1 MNSLR
6 ISLVVFAGLAL
17 FSCEDFLDVPP
28 QGVLLEQDALQTPE
42 DYEELLNSCYDV
54 AANTY
59 NGRLQNLF
67 ELLGDN
73 LSAPNNNSDYNEVY
87 NRNMLFFNSTIG
99 GTYGEPYI
107 IIYRSN
113 TLIERISGSG
123 LTPERQ
129 TSMSGEA
136 HFLRGL
142 AHFEL
147 VRGWAQPFGYTSDNS
162 HAGIQLK
169 TSSEPILG
177 GRNSVAEVYNQ
188 IIADLLRAETE
199 LPDNNGVYATKS
211 AAQAVLAKVYFQMND
226 YAKAAE
232 YANKVINTGLYT
244 LEDSTDRFLQ
254 NVVSSEAIF
263 STISRFEDQRSGTL
277 SGNYR
282 SDLSNAN
289 PTLRASLEFYN
300 TYGLDTTDL
309 RSRWIEL
316 RNPGQPNQ
324 YVAITKFN
332 KDYFNIPVLHLTDI
346 KLIRAE
352 SLGRLNQD
360 LSTAIQDIND
370 IRERAF
376 GNNSRNLNS
385 GVGAATVVEAARY
398 ERRIEMLGEGDRVQD
413 LKRLGAL
420 GDITTIRN
428 APWNCP
434 GMVLQFPIVEQT
446 DLFELNE
453 TGGCN

>member
-1 MNSLR
+1 MKRILFSL
-6 ISLVVFAGLAL
+6 FAALAL
-17 FSCEDFLDVPP
+17 VSCEDFLDVPP
-28 QGVLLEQDALQTPE
+28 QGVLLEDEALETAQ

-54 AANTY
+54 TANTY

-67 ELLGDN
+67 ELLGDH
-73 LSAPNNNSDYNEVY
+73 LAAPNNNSDYNEVY
-87 NRNMLFFNSTIG
+87 NRDMLFFNSTIG
-99 GTYGEPYI
+99 STYGEPYI
-107 IIYRSN
+107 IIYRAN
-113 TLIERISGSG
+113 TLIERVPSSP
-123 LTPERQ
+123 LSDDRK
-129 TSMSGEA
+129 TSVSGEA
-136 HFLRGL
+136 HFLRGM

-147 VRGWAQPFGYTSDNS
+147 VRGWAQPFGFSPDNS
-162 HAGIQLK
+162 HVGIQIK
-169 TSSEPILG
+169 TSSEPVLG
-177 GRNSVAEVYNQ
+177 GRNTVAEVYSQ
-188 IIADLLRAETE
+188 VLSDLLRAEIE
-199 LPDNNGVYATKS
+199 LPDNNGSYATKS
-211 AAQAVLAKVYFQMND
+211 AAQALLAKVYFQMND

-232 YANKVINTGLYT
+232 YANKVINSGLYA

-277 SGNYR
+277 AGNYR

-300 TYGLDTTDL
+300 TYGLDTSDL

-316 RNPGQPNQ
+316 RNAGQPNQ
-324 YVAITKFN
+324 YVAVTKFN

-352 SLGRLNQD
+352 SLAILNQD
-360 LSTAIQDIND
+360 LTTAIQDIND
-370 IRERAF
+370 LRERAF
-376 GNNSRNLNS
+376 GNSSRNLNS
-385 GVGAATVVEAARY
+385 SVGAGTVLEAARY

-413 LKRLGAL
+413 LKRLGAS
-420 GDITTIRN
+420 GQITEIRN
-428 APWNCP
+428 SPWNCP
-434 GMVLQFPIVEQT
+434 GMVLQFPISEQT

>member
-1 MNSLR
+1 MKRIFLSL
-6 ISLVVFAGLAL
+6 FAVWAL
-17 FSCEDFLDVPP
+17 TSCEDFLDVPP
-28 QGVLLEQDALQTPE
+28 QGVLLEDEALQTAQ
-42 DYEELLNSCYDV
+42 DFEELLNSCYDV
-54 AANTY
+54 TANTY

-67 ELLGDN
+67 ELLSDN
-73 LSAPNNNSDYNEVY
+73 LAAPNNNSDYNEVY
-87 NRNMLFFNSTIG
+87 NRDMLFFNSTIG

-107 IIYRSN
+107 IIYRAN
-113 TLIERISGSG
+113 TLIERVSNSP
-123 LTPERQ
+123 LSAERQ
-129 TSMSGEA
+129 ISVSGEA
-136 HFLRGL
+136 HFLRGM
-142 AHFEL
+142 AHFDL
-147 VRGWAQPFGYTSDNS
+147 VRGWAQPYGFTPDNS
-162 HAGIQLK
+162 HPGIQIK
-169 TSSEPILG
+169 ISSEPVLG
-177 GRNSVAEVYNQ
+177 ARNSVAEVYAQ
-188 IIADLLRAETE
+188 ILSDLLRAETE
-199 LPDNNGVYATKS
+199 LPDNNGSYATKS
-211 AAQAVLAKVYFQMND
+211 AAQGLLAKVYFQMND

-232 YANKVINTGLYT
+232 YADKVINSGLYV

-277 SGNYR
+277 GGNYR

-300 TYGLDTTDL
+300 TYGLDTADL

-316 RNPGQPNQ
+316 RNAGQPNQ
-324 YVAITKFN
+324 YVAVTKFN

-352 SLGRLNQD
+352 SLAILNQD
-360 LSTAIQDIND
+360 LGTAIQDIND
-370 IRERAF
+370 LRERAY
-376 GNNSRNLNS
+376 GNSSRNLNS
-385 GVGAATVVEAARY
+385 AVGAGTVLEAARY

-420 GDITTIRN
+420 GQITEIRN

-434 GMVLQFPIVEQT
+434 GMILQFPVNERT